1 MGCGTSFSTELH
13 QFDVFGARPLGAT
26 PFCIGDLLAFLK
38 IVEFDALKGFG
49 MKEDVFVRRRLDESE
64 SFVRQLF
71 DCAFGHE
78 FFLNGIFE
86 QRPTATIAEGQ

>member
-1 MGCGTSFSTELH
+1 
-13 QFDVFGARPLGAT
+13 
-26 PFCIGDLLAFLK
+26 
-38 IVEFDALKGFG
+38 

-71 DCAFGHE
+71 DRAFGHD
-78 FFLNGIFE
+78 FFLNGILE